1 MLDLGLFSLTQLLI
15 FNVTTKTLNPCLM
28 LYMTKTEYEKLEL
41 RRDYISFFGFTLIM
55 LNLLIGLAVIIGSI
69 ITGESLITHP
79 VSLVSVLVIAIL
91 TGVFALVNLVI
102 GQRLKKARIRV

>member
-79 VSLVSVLVIAIL
+79 VSLVSVLGYSHLNWSIC
-91 TGVFALVNLVI
+91 I
-102 GQRLKKARIRV
+102 GQSCYWPETKKG